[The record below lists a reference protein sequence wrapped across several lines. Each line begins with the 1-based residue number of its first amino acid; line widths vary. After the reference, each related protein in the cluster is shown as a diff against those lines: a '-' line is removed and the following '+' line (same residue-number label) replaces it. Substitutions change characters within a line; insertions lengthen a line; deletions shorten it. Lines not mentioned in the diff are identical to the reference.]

1 MKHSLV
7 KILLILIALQITAS
21 LAAQVDVAFTPTI
34 KHRRGSLGVGYG
46 LCYGG
51 LGFNGDFNIT
61 DDIAAT
67 GSIGTFGYV
76 GGYELGM
83 KYFFLD
89 FDKTFRPKLSAWYG
103 VNALIV
109 ARPEVTSGLPKVTEA
124 HKGFALG
131 WVDSGC
137 SVPANA
143 TVLMWISSI
152 SSAPPRP
159 NASKSWNPR
168 VTALSAK
175 GAVSS
180 FPLAI
185 ATRFRLWSH
194 RHPGCGWG
202 IFLREAGDL
211 MEPQASCLGCGTTIF
226 AECTIDMKISN
237 SPAERTICLWVSYG
251 KQDACRSIS
260 GRSCGAPGIL
270 PGVYSNYLC
279 GVKNFAL

>member
-124 HKGFALG
+124 HKGFCAGVGGQWMFSSSKRHGLD
-131 WVDSGC
+131 VDI
-137 SVPANA
+137 
-143 TVLMWISSI
+143 LYIISTTQTKRIEELESQGYGTF
-152 SSAPPRP
+152 
-159 NASKSWNPR
+159 SKGSR
-168 VTALSAK
+168 FLF
-175 GAVSS
+175 S
-180 FPLAI
+180 FGYRYA
-185 ATRFRLWSH
+185 F
-194 RHPGCGWG
+194 
-202 IFLREAGDL
+202 
-211 MEPQASCLGCGTTIF
+211 
-226 AECTIDMKISN
+226 
-237 SPAERTICLWVSYG
+237 
-251 KQDACRSIS
+251 
-260 GRSCGAPGIL
+260 
-270 PGVYSNYLC
+270 
-279 GVKNFAL
+279 